1 MEIFPFLT
9 YILFII
15 GILIYI
21 FTFFLINGKI
31 FKLYSQSDFDEK
43 YNEYKE
49 FWRDMTS
56 VQRLVLSEN
65 YYQFYFNLT
74 KKLNEI
80 NEKNIN
86 NNRNIEINIQNLNYN
101 FTRKVSKY
109 LYVPSIL
116 VSLIPKN
123 QENENEKKLLICS
136 HFDGHNLTEGGTAYD
151 NAINV
156 VSMLGTIDALISK
169 NKKLKT
175 QVDFLF
181 DGSEEYGLMGAYH
194 LVDYLN
200 NKSDNNSIK
209 TNYDYLNLESMGAE
223 PPYGFVIKS
232 DNGNYRIQKAL
243 SNTRG
248 SILMA
253 SNYIYATKFTS
264 SSTDHQVFDDEGWKG
279 GVSVFLGKGSVY
291 HTKYDRINKEEHLK
305 IAGNQLFNFI
315 LNYNSNGYNGNSF
328 GYGIAPICVV
338 LPALVIY
345 IIVPIIFILSIL
357 SIIYKEKSNKKL
369 FIKDLLKQLLVFII
383 VLCIFLIQGI
393 LLYLINSNSPSANQV
408 FVILSSLSGFFLF
421 LFFHK
426 IFQIE
431 KWSRFR
437 LISDSLIM
445 IISITIDLSLPFSAL
460 TILSILFYFIDNKII
475 KFICAIFQVLIMSLF
490 FAFLLQIFMQYTTRF
505 SEFIGNLVLFCLFF
519 IFSFHISVSP
529 LEFNIVIEEKNVY
542 QLIEDV
548 FRNNDNQITNEDS
561 RYLNNDVDYNINDE
575 IGRNTLQPKNN
586 RFCNK
591 KIIPFYLMVIYI
603 GFPLILLLILFFKP
617 YPYSKDYTVRGRFF
631 HLIRDNNDS
640 SMVFITENGYN
651 YAKKNIKKS
660 KFSSFKEEKITKYLD
675 IGISG
680 KAFIYDT
687 NDTKIKSYDKICND
701 QMPELNFSEIIIPK
715 NNSDG
720 TFDFIFNFNL
730 PNTSCINA
738 IYLYINCNKCLLK
751 INGNPYKKEENEY
764 YNSIIR
770 VGKENINDDYLPDF
784 IIDTNFTLKNYNFN
798 YTILL
803 NTMKNTE
810 QYQDFLNS
818 FGEAVCNARSMQV
831 SDTIFKYKGSFP
843 IIN

>member
-1 MEIFPFLT
+1 MQIFPFLT
-9 YILFII
+9 FILFII
-15 GILIYI
+15 GILIYL
-21 FTFFLINGKI
+21 FTLFLINGKI
-31 FKLYSQSDFDEK
+31 FNLYSHSDFDDK

-56 VQRLVLSEN
+56 VQRLVLSET
-65 YYQFYFNLT
+65 YYQFYINLT
-74 KKLNEI
+74 QKLDEI
-80 NEKNIN
+80 NENNLN
-86 NNRNIEINIQNLNYN
+86 NNKRNIEINITNINYN

-116 VSLIPKN
+116 VSLIPKG
-123 QENENEKKLLICS
+123 QKNENEKKLLICS

-200 NKSDNNSIK
+200 SKSDDNSKK
-209 TNYDYLNLESMGAE
+209 TEYDYLNLESMGAE

-243 SNTRG
+243 SKTRG
-248 SILMA
+248 SILLA

-264 SSTDHQVFDDEGWKG
+264 SFTDHEVFDDEGWKG

-305 IAGNQLFNFI
+305 IAGNQLFNFV
-315 LNYNSNGYNGNSF
+315 LNYNNNGYNGNSF

-338 LPALVIY
+338 LPSLVIY
-345 IIVPIIFILSIL
+345 IITPIIFILSIM
-357 SIIYKEKSNKKL
+357 SIICKERSNKKL
-369 FIKDLLKQLLVFII
+369 FFKDLLKQLLIFII
-383 VLCIFLIQGI
+383 VLCIFLVQGI
-393 LLYLINSNSPSANQV
+393 LVYLINSNSPSANQV
-408 FVILSSLSGFFLF
+408 FTILSAISGFFLF
-421 LFFHK
+421 LFFHY
-426 IFQIE
+426 IFKIE

-445 IISITIDLSLPFSAL
+445 IISITTDLSLPFSAL
-460 TILSILFYFIDNKII
+460 TILSLLFYLIDNKIF
-475 KFICAIFQVLIMSLF
+475 KFICGIIQILVMSLF
-490 FAFLLQIFMQYTTRF
+490 FAFLIQIFMQYTTRF

-519 IFSFHISVSP
+519 ILSYHISVSP
-529 LEFNIVIEEKNVY
+529 LEFYTVIEEKNIY

-548 FRNNDNQITNEDS
+548 FKDNFGNSDEDK
-561 RYLNNDVDYNINDE
+561 RYLNDDVDYNINDE
-575 IGRNTLQPKNN
+575 IGRNTIQPKNN

-591 KIIPFYLMVIYI
+591 KMIPFYLMIIYI
-603 GFPLILLLILFFKP
+603 VFPIILLLILFFKP
-617 YPYSKDYTVRGRFF
+617 DPYSKDYTIRGRFF
-631 HLIRDNNDS
+631 HLIRNNNDS
-640 SMVFITENGYN
+640 SMIFITENGYK

-660 KFSSFKEEKITKYLD
+660 QFSNFKEEKITKYLD

-701 QMPELNFSEIIIPK
+701 QMPELDFTEIIIPT

-720 TFDFIFNFNL
+720 TFDFTFNFNL

-738 IYLYINCNKCLLK
+738 IYLYIHCNKCITK
-751 INGNPYKKEENEY
+751 INGNPYKKDENEY

-784 IIDTNFTLKNYNFN
+784 VIDTNFTLKNYNFN
-798 YTILL
+798 YTVLL

-810 QYQDFLNS
+810 SYQDFLNS
-818 FGEAVCNARSMQV
+818 FGEAVCNARSSII
-831 SDTIFKYKGSFP
+831 SDTIFKYEGHFP
-843 IIN
+843 KNN